1 MEIQLNGGDV
11 AAKVKWAQDHM
22 EGEVSIGEVFEMNE
36 MIDTIAITRG
46 KGT

>member
-1 MEIQLNGGDV
+1 ME
-11 AAKVKWAQDHM
+11 K
-22 EGEVSIGEVFEMNE
+22 EVSIGEVFEMNE

>member
-1 MEIQLNGGDV
+1 VQ
-11 AAKVKWAQDHM
+11 KVDWAVSKFEQ
-22 EGEVSIGEVFEMNE
+22 EVSVGEVFENNE

>member
-1 MEIQLNGGDV
+1 
-11 AAKVKWAQDHM
+11 M